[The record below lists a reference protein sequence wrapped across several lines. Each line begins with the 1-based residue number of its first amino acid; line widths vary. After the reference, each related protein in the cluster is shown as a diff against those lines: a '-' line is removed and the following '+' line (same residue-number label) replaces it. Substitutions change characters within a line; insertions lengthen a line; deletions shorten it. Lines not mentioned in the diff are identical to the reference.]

1 MVGVSPQ
8 FAAEEFLIG
17 LDVDGTILHHDG
29 HLAPRVEAAIGA
41 LRDAGVH
48 LVIATGR
55 SVVATMPIIE
65 RLGLVREGG
74 YAVCSNG
81 AITLALGPEYDRGYQ
96 IEEAVTFD
104 PRPAVELLRHA
115 RPDALVAVEE
125 LGVGFK
131 LSSPFPE
138 GELQGD
144 LRIVD
149 HEELVGHPATRVTFR
164 DPNGSAESF
173 TELVDRIGLH
183 GVNYA
188 VGFTAWLDL
197 APEGVSKGSAMEQVR
212 RKLDVEPSC
221 TMAVGDQRNDV
232 EMLRW
237 AARGV
242 AMGQAPP
249 EVVEAADEVTDPVE
263 QDGLAVLLEQVGADL
278 PLVRM
283 HDPWDGLEGQLGARD
298 A

>member
-1 MVGVSPQ
+1 MSPPVS
-8 FAAEEFLIG
+8 AEQLLIA

-29 HLAPRVEAAIGA
+29 HLSPRVAAAVGA
-41 LRDAGVH
+41 LRDAGAH
-48 LVIATGR
+48 IVIATGR

-65 RLGLVREGG
+65 ELGLVREGAF
-74 YAVCSNG
+74 AVCSNG
-81 AITLALGPEYDRGYQ
+81 AITVALGEQYAEGYE
-96 IEEAVTFD
+96 ILEAVTFD
-104 PRPAVELLRHA
+104 PRPAVELLRRA

-125 LGVGFK
+125 VGVGFK
-131 LSSPFPE
+131 LSAPFPE

-149 HEELVGHPATRVTFR
+149 HEELVARPATRVTFR

-173 TELVDRIGLH
+173 SELVDRIGLH

-197 APEGVSKGSAMEQVR
+197 APEGVSKGSALEQVR
-212 RKLDVEPSC
+212 RKLGIEPSD
-221 TMAVGDQRNDV
+221 TVAAGDQRNDL
-232 EMLRW
+232 EMLHW

-249 EVVEAADEVTDPVE
+249 EVIAVADESTASVDE
-263 QDGLAVLLEQVGADL
+263 DGLAILLEEITANLAAGVA
-278 PLVRM
+278 PTE
-283 HDPWDGLEGQLGARD
+283 H
-298 A
+298 